1 MKGFFSTFFASFFAL
16 VLFFGCL
23 FVFAILALVGLAS
36 SAKLRPKPDVKVEK
50 GSYVVFDM
58 SVNLTDA
65 PAPSESQQA
74 FSRIFGNEDQHA
86 LSLRRTLDGLGA
98 AAKDDR
104 IAGVFL
110 RGSFQPG
117 NYGSGYAALKE
128 VREAL
133 QAFQKSNKPVF
144 AYLVEPG
151 PREYYLASVA
161 DDIYLHPYGALNV
174 PGLAS
179 QPMFFASALERL
191 GVGVQVTRVGKY
203 KSAVEPFLRNDL
215 SPESREQT
223 QALLN
228 DVWREWTTAIQD
240 ARKIPVADLQALVD
254 AHPTIDADLA
264 ISKNLVTKKAYLP
277 DVIEELRKRTG
288 RDDDDRNT
296 FRQVALGP
304 YAENQIGGEVVRTG
318 SGRRAGKMVTEDTS
332 PKVAI
337 IYAEGEIAD
346 GDSTATG
353 VISGGRFSREL
364 RQLRQDDSV
373 KAIVL
378 RVNSPGGSALASEEI
393 QRELALARDAGKPVV
408 VSMGTVAASGGY
420 WIATASE
427 RIFAEPNTIT
437 GSIGVFGILPNIQKL
452 ANDHGVTFDTVSTA
466 KHADIM
472 TISRPKNPEELAIIQ
487 GVVDHIYDEF
497 LGKVAA
503 ARKLPKEKV
512 AEIAQGRVWSGLQ
525 AKQLGLVDEIGG
537 LQAAL
542 AYAKKKVNLDE
553 NAKVAEYP
561 QPRDLGEQLTEIF
574 SGERRP
580 LTLVRLLGLGNVGA
594 RRANAG
600 LAGRELGQIAE
611 TLDGTLSRL
620 NDPAHVYARLPFDL
634 PMN

>member
-1 MKGFFSTFFASFFAL
+1 MKIFFKAFFASFFAL

-23 FVFAILALVGLAS
+23 FVFGVLALVGLAS
-36 SAKLRPKPDVKVEK
+36 SAKLRPKADVKVEK
-50 GSYVVFDM
+50 GAYVVFDM

-65 PAPSESQQA
+65 PAPNEGQQA
-74 FSRIFGNEDQHA
+74 LSRLFGNEDQHA

-98 AAKDDR
+98 AAKDDQ

-133 QAFQKSNKPVF
+133 QAFQRSKKPVV

-174 PGLAS
+174 AGLAS
-179 QPMFFASALERL
+179 QPMFFASGLERL

-223 QALLN
+223 QALLD
-228 DVWREWTTAIQD
+228 DVWREWTTAVQD

-254 AHPTIDADLA
+254 AHPSVDPDLA
-264 ISKNLVTKKAYLP
+264 LAKNLITKKGYLP

-288 RDDDDRNT
+288 RDNDERNT

-304 YAENQIGGEVVRTG
+304 YAEGKVGGEPVLR
-318 SGRRAGKMVTEDTS
+318 GRGKASDDTT

-337 IYAEGEIAD
+337 VYAEGEIAD
-346 GDSTATG
+346 GNSTADG
-353 VISGGRFSREL
+353 VVAGGRFAKEL
-364 RQLRQDDSV
+364 RRLRQDESV

-393 QRELALARDAGKPVV
+393 QRETALARDAGKPVV

-420 WIATASE
+420 WIATAAE
-427 RIFAEPNTIT
+427 RVFAEPNTIT

-452 ANDHGVTFDTVSTA
+452 ANDHGVTFDRVTTA
-466 KHADIM
+466 KHADLL

-497 LGKVAA
+497 LLKVAA
-503 ARKLPKEKV
+503 ARKLPKERV
-512 AEIAQGRVWSGLQ
+512 AEIAQGRVWSGAR
-525 AKQLGLVDEIGG
+525 AKELGLVDEIGG

-542 AYAKKKVNLDE
+542 AYAKKKVGLDD

-561 QPRDLGEQLTEIF
+561 QPKDLGEQLTEAF

-580 LTLVRLLGLGNVGA
+580 MTLVRQFLGLGGNDA
-594 RRANAG
+594 RDRANAG

-611 TLDGTLSRL
+611 TLDGALRQL
-620 NDPAHVYARLPFDL
+620 NDPAHAYARLPFDL

>member
-1 MKGFFSTFFASFFAL
+1 MKGFFQTFFASFFAL

-23 FVFAILALVGLAS
+23 FVFGILALVGLAS
-36 SAKLRPKPDVKVEK
+36 SAKLRPKADVKVEK
-50 GSYVVFDM
+50 GAYVVFDM
-58 SVNLTDA
+58 SANLTDA
-65 PAPSESQQA
+65 PAPSEGQQA
-74 FSRIFGNEDQHA
+74 FSRLFGNEDQHA

-110 RGSFQPG
+110 RGSFQPS

-133 QAFQKSNKPVF
+133 QAFQKGGKPVV

-179 QPMFFASALERL
+179 QPVFFASGLERL

-228 DVWREWTTAIQD
+228 DVWREWTAAIQD

-254 AHPTIDADLA
+254 AHPSVDPDLA
-264 ISKNLVTKKAYLP
+264 LAKNLITKKGYLP

-288 RDDDDRNT
+288 RGGDDEGRDT

-304 YAENQIGGEVVRTG
+304 YAESRIGGEPVRA
-318 SGRRAGKMVTEDTS
+318 RGKPSDDTA
-332 PKVAI
+332 PRVAI
-337 IYAEGEIAD
+337 VYAEGEIAD

-353 VISGGRFSREL
+353 VVAGGRFAKEL
-364 RQLRQDDSV
+364 RRLRQEDSV

-393 QRELALARDAGKPVV
+393 QRETALARDAGKPVI

-420 WIATASE
+420 WIATAAE
-427 RIFAEPNTIT
+427 RVFAEPNTIT
-437 GSIGVFGILPNIQKL
+437 GSIGVFGILPNVQKL
-452 ANDHGVTFDTVSTA
+452 ANDHGVTFDRVTTA
-466 KHADIM
+466 RHADLL
-472 TISRPKNPEELAIIQ
+472 TVSRPKNPEELAIIQ

-497 LGKVAA
+497 LLKVAA
-503 ARKLPKEKV
+503 ARRLPKERV
-512 AEIAQGRVWSGLQ
+512 AEIAQGRVWSGAQ
-525 AKQLGLVDEIGG
+525 AKALGLVDEIGG

-542 AYAKKKVNLDE
+542 AYAKKKVGLDE

-561 QPRDLGEQLTEIF
+561 QPKDFGEQLTEAF

-580 LTLVRLLGLGNVGA
+580 LTLVNLLGLGNA
-594 RRANAG
+594 RSRANAG

-611 TLDGTLSRL
+611 SLDGALRQL
-620 NDPAHVYARLPFDL
+620 NDPAHAYARLPFDL
-634 PMN
+634 PLN

>member
-1 MKGFFSTFFASFFAL
+1 MKGFFKTFFASFFAL

-23 FVFAILALVGLAS
+23 FVFGLLALVGLAS
-36 SAKLRPKPDVKVEK
+36 SARFRPKPDVKVEN
-50 GSYVVFDM
+50 GSYVVLDM

-74 FSRIFGNEDQHA
+74 LSRLFGDDENHA
-86 LSLRRTLDGLGA
+86 LSLRRTVDGLGA

-110 RGSFQPG
+110 RGNFQPG

-133 QAFQKSNKPVF
+133 QAFKQSKKPVF

-179 QPMFFASALERL
+179 QPMFFAAALERL

-203 KSAVEPFLRNDL
+203 KSAVEPFIRNDL

-228 DVWREWTTAIQD
+228 DVWGEWTAAVQD

-254 AHPTIDADLA
+254 AHPTIEPDLA
-264 ISKNLVTKKAYLP
+264 LAKNLITKKGYLP
-277 DVIEELRKRTG
+277 DAIEELRKRTG
-288 RDDDDRNT
+288 RGSDDEGRNT

-304 YAENQIGGEVVRTG
+304 YAEGKVGAEPLRSRGGK
-318 SGRRAGKMVTEDTS
+318 SGDDTT

-337 IYAEGEIAD
+337 VYAEGEIAD
-346 GDSTATG
+346 GNSTADG
-353 VISGGRFSREL
+353 VVAGGRFAREL
-364 RQLRQDDSV
+364 RRLRQDDSV

-393 QRELALARDAGKPVV
+393 QRETALARDAGKPVV

-420 WIATASE
+420 WIATAAE

-452 ANDHGVTFDTVSTA
+452 ANDHGVTFDTVETG
-466 KHADIM
+466 KHADLL
-472 TISRPKNPEELAIIQ
+472 TVSRPKNPEELAIIQ

-503 ARKLPKEKV
+503 ARQLPREKV
-512 AEIAQGRVWSGLQ
+512 AEIAQGRVWSGAQ
-525 AKQLGLVDEIGG
+525 AKSLGLVDEIGG

-542 AYAKKKVNLDE
+542 AYAKKKVGLADD
-553 NAKVAEYP
+553 ARVAEYP
-561 QPRDLGEQLTEIF
+561 RPRDLGEQLAEVLG
-574 SGERRP
+574 GERRP
-580 LTLVRLLGLGNVGA
+580 LTLVGVLGLAGGGHTRA
-594 RRANAG
+594 RANAG
-600 LAGRELGQIAE
+600 LAGGELGRIAE
-611 TLDGTLSRL
+611 TLDGTLRRL
-620 NDPAHVYARLPFDL
+620 NDPAHAYARLPFDL

>member
-1 MKGFFSTFFASFFAL
+1 MKSFFKTFFASFFAL

-23 FVFAILALVGLAS
+23 FVFGILALVGFAS
-36 SAKLRPKPDVKVEK
+36 SASLRPKPAVKVDK
-50 GSYVVFDM
+50 GSYLVFDL
-58 SVNLTDA
+58 SANLTDA
-65 PAPSESQQA
+65 PAPTEQQQS
-74 FSRIFGNEDQHA
+74 FGRLFGNEEKHA

-98 AAKDDR
+98 AAADDR
-104 IAGVFL
+104 IAGIFI
-110 RGSFQPG
+110 RGSFQAAG
-117 NYGSGYAALKE
+117 YGSGYAALKE

-133 QAFQKSNKPVF
+133 VAFKRSNKPVF
-144 AYLVEPG
+144 AFLVEPG

-161 DDIYLHPYGALNV
+161 DDIYLHPYGALDI

-228 DVWREWTTAIQD
+228 DVWKEWTTAVQET
-240 ARKIPVADLQALVD
+240 RKISTADLQALID
-254 AHPTIDADLA
+254 AHPVIEPDLA
-264 ISKNLVTKKAYLP
+264 LSKNLVTKKGYLS
-277 DVIEELRKRTG
+277 DAIDELRKRTG
-288 RDDDDRNT
+288 RDDEDRNT

-304 YAENQIGGEVVRTG
+304 YAESKAPGEPIRKG
-318 SGRRAGKMVTEDTS
+318 GKMADDTT
-332 PKVAI
+332 PKIAI
-337 IYAEGEIAD
+337 VYAEGEIID
-346 GDSTATG
+346 GNSSAEG
-353 VISGGRFSREL
+353 SVAGGRYAREL
-364 RQLRQDDSV
+364 RRLRQDDSV

-393 QRELALARDAGKPVV
+393 LREAALARDGGKPVI

-420 WIATASE
+420 WISTAAE
-427 RIFAEPNTIT
+427 RVFAEPNTIT

-466 KHADIM
+466 KHADLM
-472 TISRPKNPEELAIIQ
+472 TVSRPKNPEELAIIQ

-503 ARKLPKEKV
+503 ARKLPKERV
-512 AEIAQGRVWSGLQ
+512 AEIAQGRVWSGAQ
-525 AKQLGLVDEIGG
+525 AKELGLVDEIGG

-561 QPRDLGEQLTEIF
+561 QPKDFGEQLTEAF
-574 SGERRP
+574 SGERKPMSFLSR
-580 LTLVRLLGLGNVGA
+580 LGLGNGNGA
-594 RRANAG
+594 RTHAG
-600 LAGRELGQIAE
+600 PAGREFGQIVE
-611 TLDGTLSRL
+611 TLDGALQRL
-620 NDPAHVYARLPFDL
+620 NDPAHAYARLPFDL
-634 PMN
+634 MMN

>member
-1 MKGFFSTFFASFFAL
+1 MKGFLKTFFASFFAL

-23 FVFAILALVGLAS
+23 FVFGILAFVGLAS
-36 SAKLRPKPDVKVEK
+36 SASLRPKADVKVEK

-58 SVNLTDA
+58 SANLTDA
-65 PAPSESQQA
+65 PAPSEGQQA
-74 FSRIFGNEDQHA
+74 FSRLLGNEERHA

-133 QAFQKSNKPVF
+133 QAFKKSGKPVF

-161 DDIYLHPYGALNV
+161 DDILLHPYGALDV

-179 QPMFFASALERL
+179 QPMFFARGLERL
-191 GVGVQVTRVGKY
+191 GVGIQVTRVGKY
-203 KSAVEPFLRNDL
+203 KSAVEPFIRNDL

-223 QALLN
+223 QALLD
-228 DVWREWTTAIQD
+228 DVWREWTTAIQE
-240 ARKIPVADLQALVD
+240 ARQIPVADLQALVD
-254 AHPTIDADLA
+254 AHPVIDPDLA
-264 ISKNLVTKKAYLP
+264 LSKNLITRKAYLP
-277 DVIEELRKRTG
+277 DAIEELRKRTG
-288 RDDDDRNT
+288 RNDNERNT

-304 YAENQIGGEVVRTG
+304 YAESKIGGEPIRKN
-318 SGRRAGKMVTEDTS
+318 GKMADDTT

-337 IYAEGEIAD
+337 VYAEGEIAD
-346 GDSTATG
+346 GNSTAEG
-353 VISGGRFSREL
+353 VVSGGRFSREL

-393 QRELALARDAGKPVV
+393 QRETALARDAGKPVI

-420 WIATASE
+420 WISTAAE
-427 RIFAEPNTIT
+427 RVFAEPNTIT

-452 ANDHGVTFDTVSTA
+452 ANDHGVTFDTVTTA
-466 KHADIM
+466 RHADLL
-472 TISRPKNPEELAIIQ
+472 TISRPKNAEELAVIQ

-512 AEIAQGRVWSGLQ
+512 AELAQGRVWSGTR
-525 AKQLGLVDEIGG
+525 AKELGLVDEIGG

-542 AYAKKKVNLDE
+542 AYAKKKVNLDD

-561 QPRDLGEQLTEIF
+561 QPKDLGEQLTEAL

-580 LTLVRLLGLGNVGA
+580 TTLANLLGLGGSTG
-594 RRANAG
+594 ANAG
-600 LAGRELGQIAE
+600 PAGRELGQMLGS
-611 TLDGTLSRL
+611 LDGALQRL
-620 NDPAHVYARLPFDL
+620 NDPAHAYARLPFDL
-634 PMN
+634 MLN